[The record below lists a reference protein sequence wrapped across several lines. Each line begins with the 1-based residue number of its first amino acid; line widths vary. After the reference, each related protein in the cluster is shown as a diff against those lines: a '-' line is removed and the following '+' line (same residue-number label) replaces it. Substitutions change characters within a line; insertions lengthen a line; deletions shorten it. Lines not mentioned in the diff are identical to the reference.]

1 MNLFASLTNRIFVGS
16 ALLAVLAIG
25 AAIYNVNVAV
35 TAQAEQELL
44 RGLEEAGTLIEE
56 NQRLQ
61 AEHFAKE
68 ARLIADLPTLKAI
81 VDLGHPLT
89 AVGVAKNFQQQL
101 AADLFLV
108 TDRGGR
114 TLARLATPGA
124 AGAAYEALPGIRE
137 AQAGREASWFW
148 PHPGGVLQVITVPIW
163 INPQQPEILGT
174 LSIGF
179 SLDKAVAGRFRDL
192 TNSDIAFGVS
202 GAIQASTLP
211 QASWAALA
219 PLLDRQRE
227 PIDVRLE
234 DGVYVAMT
242 RALSRNA
249 PRAALAND
257 DASSAAPAAMA
268 IVLRSRTERLRFLN
282 VLHTRLL
289 VTAAVAVLAAT
300 LLSYAI
306 ARTITRPLGAIT
318 ATMRDMAATGD
329 LTRKI
334 PLRRGGRWEDEDARL
349 LATTF
354 NTMTE
359 SIGRFQ
365 RDAAQRERLSS
376 LGRLSTV
383 VAHEIRNP
391 LMIIKAAL
399 RTLRKD
405 PLPSADLQAAVTD
418 IDEETARLNRI
429 VSEVLDFARPIKF
442 DLAPTDVNS
451 ICEDAVRA
459 VRPTEAAPSTSAGQA
474 PAIALDLDPAL
485 PPSVLDAERLRLTLI
500 NVLTNARM
508 AVQSG
513 DSAVSQAGA
522 ITLKTS
528 VSAAGR
534 ILIEIR
540 DRGPGI
546 SIDDLARIFDP
557 FFTTRRTG
565 TGLGLAISRNII
577 EGMGGTI
584 TVQSRQGA
592 GTEVR
597 IELPIT
603 PNAS

>member
-16 ALLAVLAIG
+16 ALLAVLAIA
-25 AAIYNVNVAV
+25 AAIYNVNEAV

-61 AEHFAKE
+61 AEHFARE

-81 VDLGHPLT
+81 VDIGHPPT
-89 AVGVAKNFQQQL
+89 ALGVAKDFQQQL

-114 TLARLATPGA
+114 ILARLATPGA
-124 AGAAYEALPGIRE
+124 AGAVYEALPGIRE

-163 INPQQPEILGT
+163 INPAQPEILGT

-179 SLDKAVAGRFRDL
+179 SLDNVIAARFRSL
-192 TNSDIAFGVS
+192 TNSDIAFGVN

-211 QASWAALA
+211 PQSWAELA
-219 PLLDRQRE
+219 PLLQRQRE

-234 DGVYVAMT
+234 DGIYVAMT

-257 DASSAAPAAMA
+257 DASSVAPVAMA

-306 ARTITRPLGAIT
+306 ARTVTRPLGAIT

-334 PLRRGGRWEDEDARL
+334 PVRPGGRWEDEDARL

-359 SIGRFQ
+359 SIARFQ
-365 RDAAQRERLSS
+365 REATQRERLSS

-399 RTLRKD
+399 RTLRTG
-405 PLPSADLQAAVTD
+405 PLPDADMQAAVTD

-442 DLAPTDVNS
+442 DLAPADVNGV
-451 ICEDAVRA
+451 CEDAVRA
-459 VRPTEAAPSTSAGQA
+459 VRPAEGG
-474 PAIALDLDPAL
+474 PAIALELDPSL
-485 PPSVLDAERLRLTLI
+485 PRTVIDAERLRLTLI
-500 NVLTNARM
+500 NVLTNART
-508 AVQSG
+508 AVQG
-513 DSAVSQAGA
+513 DDKAASSSGA
-522 ITLKTS
+522 IALRTG
-528 VSAAGR
+528 VSPAGR
-534 ILIEIR
+534 IAIEIR
-540 DRGPGI
+540 DRGAGI
-546 SIDDLARIFDP
+546 SAEDLARIFDP

-584 TVQSRQGA
+584 TVQSRQGS

-597 IELPIT
+597 IELPVA
-603 PNAS
+603 ASAA